1 MVNKC
6 YKVVGYSNT
15 VKKTNKTKTKHTHNT
30 TQTYMFLTRT
40 TQTEKVKIITQ
51 VIYSVGCLT
60 LSNT

>member
-15 VKKTNKTKTKHTHNT
+15 VKKQIKQKQNTHT

-51 VIYSVGCLT
+51 VIYSIRWVF
-60 LSNT
+60 NTF